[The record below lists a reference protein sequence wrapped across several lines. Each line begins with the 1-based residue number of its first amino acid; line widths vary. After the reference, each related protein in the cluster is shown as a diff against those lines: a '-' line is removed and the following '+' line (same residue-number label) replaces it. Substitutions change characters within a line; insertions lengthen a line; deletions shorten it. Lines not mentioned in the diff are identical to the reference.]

1 MRSGQYSDYSFKY
14 DLQIR
19 ESLGQGSTAKYRA
32 LAAGSRLA
40 AQRAEA
46 AAEAGNAHIAHLAVL
61 ANAGPNALRAAV
73 LRYAMYADTG
83 RDAAQRATIFTLTVL
98 DAHLRRVR
106 AFAPFSRRLSVRRP
120 TAFPNRLR
128 GC

>member
-1 MRSGQYSDYSFKY
+1 
-14 DLQIR
+14 
-19 ESLGQGSTAKYRA
+19 LGQGSTAKYLA
-32 LAAGSRLA
+32 LAAGSCLV

-73 LRYAMYADTG
+73 LGYAMCADTG
-83 RDAAQRATIFTLTVL
+83 RDAAQRATIFTLAVL
-98 DAHLRRVR
+98 RAHLRRVLP
-106 AFAPFSRRLSVRRP
+106 FAPCSRLSVGRP
-120 TAFPNRLR
+120 AAFPNRLR